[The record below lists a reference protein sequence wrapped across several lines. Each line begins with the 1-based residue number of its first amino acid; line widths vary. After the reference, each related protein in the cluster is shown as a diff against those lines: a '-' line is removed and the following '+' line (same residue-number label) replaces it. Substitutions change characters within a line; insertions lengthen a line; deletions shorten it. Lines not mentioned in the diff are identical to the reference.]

1 MNNRQLWE
9 KYGHVLY
16 FHFIFL
22 WSKRAGHRKTKG
34 KLTPHFWDFF
44 GWTSKSPFAPA
55 TGEVQRRPLIKFNA
69 VLFFGEA
76 RWLSF
81 TDGGRE
87 WVKLC
92 KLTGLGWIYIHRN
105 LTPSL
110 PLKIGWKNPKG
121 RQMNLRSIIFQGRF
135 VKFRGCTLAQIGR
148 ENDEGF
154 QDVFFSPFF
163 VLKIEDFH
171 SQVSLLE
178 GTSHFYFG
186 VALQPSPTQTKR
198 KMREGPGDGIDSTW
212 VL

>member
-135 VKFRGCTLAQIGR
+135 VKFRGCTLAQIGM

-178 GTSHFYFG
+178 G
-186 VALQPSPTQTKR
+186 SPTQTKR